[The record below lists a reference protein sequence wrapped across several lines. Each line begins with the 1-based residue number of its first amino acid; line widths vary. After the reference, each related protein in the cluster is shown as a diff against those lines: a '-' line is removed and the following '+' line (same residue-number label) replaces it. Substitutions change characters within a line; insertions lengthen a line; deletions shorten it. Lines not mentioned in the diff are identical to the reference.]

1 MFLLAKLVQAIGVAD
16 VGYALFVG
24 LTEENAM
31 GRELLLMVLG
41 FGVFSLGRFIER
53 RASMRG

>member
-1 MFLLAKLVQAIGVAD
+1 MFYVAKLVEAIGVAD

-31 GRELLLMVLG
+31 GRELQLLMLG
-41 FGVFSLGRFIER
+41 FAVFYIGRFMER
-53 RASMRG
+53 RTSTRG